1 MRDNK
6 LMIVVPCYN
15 EEEILAYTISE
26 LQILLDIMIEDGLI
40 SNDSGICFVNDGS
53 CDKTQE
59 IINDICKKDIRFSCV
74 KLAGNFGHQ
83 KALIAGMYSVKA
95 DMIVTIDAD
104 LQDDTNAIIQ
114 MVKKYQDGYD
124 IVYGVRDKRNT
135 DTLFK
140 KYTALGFYKVMQAL
154 GVNIIF
160 NHADFRLLSKKA
172 VERLKEYKEKTL
184 FLRALIPLLGLKST
198 SVYYD
203 RCERMAGES
212 KYPLLKMISFA
223 WCGITSFSIFPLR
236 LITLTGVGIFSIS
249 LLLLL
254 YSLISY
260 LSGNTIKGWTSLMFA
275 CAFFNGIIIL
285 SLGIIGEYLSK
296 VFTEVKGRPLYQI
309 EETINL

>member
-1 MRDNK
+1 MKNNK

-15 EEEILAYTISE
+15 EEEVLTYTISE
-26 LQILLDIMIEDGLI
+26 LQILLDIMTEDGLI
-40 SNDSGICFVNDGS
+40 SGDSGVCFVNDGS
-53 CDKTQE
+53 SDKTQE
-59 IINDICKKDIRFSCV
+59 IIENICQRDVRFSCV

-83 KALIAGMYSVKA
+83 KALLAGMYSVKA

-114 MVKKYQDGYD
+114 MVKKYKEGYD
-124 IVYGVRDKRNT
+124 VVYGVRDKRNT
-135 DTLFK
+135 DTFFK
-140 KYTALGFYKVMQAL
+140 KYTALAFYKIMQAL
-154 GVNIIF
+154 GVNIVY
-160 NHADFRLLSKKA
+160 NHADFRLMSKKA
-172 VERLKEYKEKTL
+172 VERLKDYKEKTL

-198 SVYYD
+198 NVYYD

-236 LITLTGVGIFSIS
+236 LITLTGICIFSVS

-254 YSLISY
+254 YALFSY
-260 LSGNTIKGWTSLMFA
+260 LSGNAIKGWTSLMFA
-275 CAFFNGIIIL
+275 CSFFNGIIIL

>member
-114 MVKKYQDGYD
+114 MVKKYQDG
-124 IVYGVRDKRNT
+124 
-135 DTLFK
+135 
-140 KYTALGFYKVMQAL
+140 
-154 GVNIIF
+154 
-160 NHADFRLLSKKA
+160 
-172 VERLKEYKEKTL
+172 
-184 FLRALIPLLGLKST
+184 
-198 SVYYD
+198 
-203 RCERMAGES
+203 
-212 KYPLLKMISFA
+212 
-223 WCGITSFSIFPLR
+223 
-236 LITLTGVGIFSIS
+236 
-249 LLLLL
+249 
-254 YSLISY
+254 
-260 LSGNTIKGWTSLMFA
+260 
-275 CAFFNGIIIL
+275 
-285 SLGIIGEYLSK
+285 
-296 VFTEVKGRPLYQI
+296 
-309 EETINL
+309 